1 MSTSARHRT
10 ASYHHGDLR
19 RALIDAA
26 AMLVAQSGPA
36 AVSLREAARAVGVS
50 HAAPYRHFASRE
62 ALLAA
67 VATLGFEELG
77 RRLELAREQS
87 PPGERLQAL
96 GAAYVRFALER
107 RGAYLLMFGDAVEK
121 ADHPELQSAARRAFG
136 ILEEV
141 VQAETGPKTAR
152 PAAAAAWALVHGLA
166 HLAADRQFAP
176 DLAGT
181 PQRLDGLIETA
192 TGIFLTGLRHGL
204 PPGH

>member
-1 MSTSARHRT
+1 MSTSDRHRT

-26 AMLVAQSGPA
+26 AALVAKGGPA

-87 PPGERLQAL
+87 PPHERLQAL
-96 GAAYVRFALER
+96 GAVYVRFALER

-121 ADHPELQSAARRAFG
+121 ADHPELQATARRAFG

-181 PQRLDGLIETA
+181 PQRLNRLIEAA